1 MRIRRLSAEEH
12 ALWARVARTARPLP
26 GKASPDADAVP
37 DISFAEAMVADAAR
51 PVRGRTAPAPSRA
64 PMPKAP
70 AMRDTLDGSWDKRIT
85 KGDVQPD
92 VTIDLHGE
100 TLATAH
106 ARLNRGLDSAIRR
119 GDRTILLITG
129 RPAVDNPRLPP
140 TSRGVIRAS
149 VIDWLAVSPHADRI
163 AAIRN
168 AHPRHG
174 GAGALYI
181 ILRRAR

>member
-1 MRIRRLSAEEH
+1 M
-12 ALWARVARTARPLP
+12 P
-26 GKASPDADAVP
+26 GKLLPEDQPVPLNLRAELARAVRP
-37 DISFAEAMVADAAR
+37 AR
-51 PVRGRTAPAPSRA
+51 IITPILPPRPALSR
-64 PMPKAP
+64 PQPP
-70 AMRDTLDGSWDKRIT
+70 RDTLDGSWDKRLS
-85 KGDVQPD
+85 KGDVAPD

-106 ARLNRGLDSAIRR
+106 ARLNRGLEAAIRR

-149 VIDWLAVSPHADRI
+149 VTDWLAVSAYADRI

-181 ILRRAR
+181 VLRRAR

>member
-1 MRIRRLSAEEH
+1 MPGKILPED
-12 ALWARVARTARPLP
+12 VPLP
-26 GKASPDADAVP
+26 LDMRAELEKAVRPARLHLP
-37 DISFAEAMVADAAR
+37 TIAAR
-51 PVRGRTAPAPSRA
+51 PVTPRPAAS
-64 PMPKAP
+64 
-70 AMRDTLDGSWDKRIT
+70 RDTLDGSWDKRLS
-85 KGDVQPD
+85 KGDVTPD
-92 VTIDLHGE
+92 ITIDLHGE

-106 ARLNRGLDSAIRR
+106 ARLNRGLEAAIRR

-129 RPAVDNPRLPP
+129 RPAADNPRLPP

-149 VIDWLAVSPHADRI
+149 VTDWLAVSTYADRI

>member
-1 MRIRRLSAEEH
+1 MPLDMRAELAKAIRP
-12 ALWARVARTARPLP
+12 ARIATAVPPVRPNTPRTA
-26 GKASPDADAVP
+26 
-37 DISFAEAMVADAAR
+37 
-51 PVRGRTAPAPSRA
+51 AP
-64 PMPKAP
+64 
-70 AMRDTLDGSWDKRIT
+70 RDTLDGSWDKRLS
-85 KGDVQPD
+85 KGDVTPD

-106 ARLNRGLDSAIRR
+106 ARLNRGLEAAIRR

-129 RPAVDNPRLPP
+129 RPAMDNPRLPP

-149 VIDWLAVSPHADRI
+149 VTDWLSVSAYADRI

>member
-1 MRIRRLSAEEH
+1 
-12 ALWARVARTARPLP
+12 VARTARPLP
-26 GKASPDADAVP
+26 GKRIDAPLD
-37 DISFAEAMVADAAR
+37 DAAALVVPTPPSASR
-51 PVRGRTAPAPSRA
+51 PDRRAVAPARPIPVRAAVAS
-64 PMPKAP
+64 
-70 AMRDTLDGSWDKRIT
+70 RDTLDGSWDKRIA
-85 KGDVQPD
+85 KGDLAPD
-92 VTIDLHGE
+92 MTIDLHGE

-129 RPAVDNPRLPP
+129 KPAIDNPRLPP

-149 VIDWLAVSPHADRI
+149 VTDWLASSVHADRI

-181 ILRRAR
+181 ILRRVR

>member
-1 MRIRRLSAEEH
+1 MRIRRLSPEEQ
-12 ALWARVARTARPLP
+12 ALWARVARTARPMP
-26 GKASPDADAVP
+26 GKRLK
-37 DISFAEAMVADAAR
+37 AEAQLGDGDSPPQPVLPR
-51 PVRGRTAPAPSRA
+51 PERRAAPAPR
-64 PMPKAP
+64 P
-70 AMRDTLDGSWDKRIT
+70 AAIRPASGPRDTLDGSWDKRIA
-85 KGDVQPD
+85 KGDLAPD

-106 ARLNRGLDSAIRR
+106 VRLNRGLESAIRR
-119 GDRTILLITG
+119 GDRTLLLITG
-129 RPAVDNPRLPP
+129 KPAVDNPRLPP

-149 VIDWLAVSPHADRI
+149 VTDWLAASAYADRI